1 MIKFKKNSDE
11 NILKTDESQ
20 LPDLRSIIISK
31 ISIKNSCH
39 LECICKLSIK
49 DVIIFYLE
57 EGTFSMTISN
67 IIG

>member
-20 LPDLRSIIISK
+20 LISK

>member
-20 LPDLRSIIISK
+20 F
-31 ISIKNSCH
+31 KNSCH